1 MSKTKSNL
9 QRGVTL
15 YSFQQEYYLG
25 KMTLEDCVAK
35 SAEFGAYGIE
45 ILSEQMLPGFPNY
58 SDAVYEKW
66 HALMQ
71 KYGTTP
77 TCHDMF
83 YDSKRF
89 KGQLMPDAEAVESLK
104 IDLQHAARLGCRCI
118 RVIVTTPINVV
129 EQCIEFAEKVG
140 VRMLLEIHSP
150 FHFDHEHIQK
160 HFAVYE
166 RSGSSYVGFMPDMGI
181 FVERFPRVISDR
193 FLRDGATP
201 AHVERI
207 LHTYDE
213 RGDLHK
219 LPDVIEAGGGNAK
232 DIGLAKMAGHFVY
245 SDPRRLLDFMPWIHH
260 VHGKFYDMTQ
270 ECIEPSIPYERVVP
284 VLVEGGF
291 DGFISAEYEGQ
302 RHIQDAFEVD
312 SVEQVRRYQE
322 MLKALTAT
330 AQ

>member
-1 MSKTKSNL
+1 MAGAKSNL

-25 KMTLEDCVAK
+25 QMSLEDCVAK

-58 SDAVYEKW
+58 SDAVYDQW
-66 HALMQ
+66 HELMR

-89 KGQLMPDAEAVESLK
+89 KGQIMPDEEAIESLK
-104 IDLQHAARLGCRCI
+104 IDLKHASRLGCRCI
-118 RVIVTTPINVV
+118 RVIVTTPPQVV
-129 EQCIEFAEKVG
+129 ASCIEFAEEVG

-166 RSGSSYVGFMPDMGI
+166 RSGSTYVGFMPDMGI

-201 AHVERI
+201 SQVDRI
-207 LHTYDE
+207 LQTYDDG
-213 RGDLHK
+213 GDLHK
-219 LPDVIEAGGGNAK
+219 LPELIEAQGGNAK
-232 DIGLAKMAGHFVY
+232 DIGLARMAGHFVY

-260 VHGKFYDMTQ
+260 VHGKFYDMTAD
-270 ECIEPSIPYERVVP
+270 CIEPSIPYDKVIP
-284 VLVEGGF
+284 VLAEGGY

-302 RHIQDAFEVD
+302 RHIQDAFDVD
-312 SVEQVRRYQE
+312 SVEQVRRYQV
-322 MLKALTAT
+322 MLKSLIAKV
-330 AQ
+330 Q